1 MSEAPRAPGATGY
14 GWYVALLLAGAH
26 LLSFVDRYLLSLVA
40 EPVKA
45 ALRLSDLQLGLL
57 QGTGFALLYAVAA
70 VPLGR
75 MADRVHRRNLIV
87 AGMVM
92 WSLATMACGLADT
105 FGTMFAARVTVGF
118 GEAALVPAAMSLLA
132 ALFPPRQLGR
142 AVSLFTA
149 GASLG
154 KSLALVGGGAVLAAV
169 TLAGGLALPG
179 IGVLAPWQATF
190 VLMGLPGLAMAV
202 LLLTVRE
209 PGRGRRAER
218 PSLGAAFAHIRSR
231 RAAFATHV
239 GASAVVVMLIQTIA
253 AWSPAFYARFLHLSP
268 SQAGYA
274 VGTATLVA
282 APLGHLAGGML
293 TDLFQARGARSPAAP
308 VIALGLIAAI
318 PALAVFTTARS
329 LPLSLCAY
337 GVLTFCLTLAAP
349 PSLAGL
355 QMLAPDRMRGTVTA
369 MSLAM
374 TTLVGV
380 GLGPPLIGLLS
391 DRLGGLDT
399 ALLAAVPLLAV
410 AGAGLAL
417 ASRAPFAAAR
427 ARN

>member
-1 MSEAPRAPGATGY
+1 MNEAPRAPGATGY

-26 LLSFVDRYLLSLVA
+26 LLSFVDRFLLSLVA

-57 QGTGFALLYAVAA
+57 QGTGFALLYAVVA

-87 AGMVM
+87 AGMVL
-92 WSLATMACGLADT
+92 WSVATMACGLADT
-105 FGTMFAARVTVGF
+105 FGTLFAARVAVGF

-132 ALFPPRQLGR
+132 AIFPPRQLGR

-154 KSLALVGGGAVLAAV
+154 KSAALIGGGAVLAAV

-179 IGVLAPWQATF
+179 GEVLAPWQATF
-190 VLMGLPGLAMAV
+190 VLMGLPGLAMAA
-202 LLLTVRE
+202 LLLSVRE
-209 PGRGRRAER
+209 PARGREVGG
-218 PSLGAAFAHIRSR
+218 PSFGAAFAHIRSR
-231 RAAFATHV
+231 RTAFATHV
-239 GASAVVVMLIQTIA
+239 GASAIVVLLIQSIA
-253 AWSPAFYARFLHLSP
+253 AWAPAFYARFLSLGA

-274 VGTATLVA
+274 VGTATLIA

-293 TDLFQARGARSPAAP
+293 TDAFQARGARSPGAP

-318 PALAVFTTARS
+318 PALVVFATARS
-329 LPLSLCAY
+329 LPLSLGAY
-337 GVLTFCLTLAAP
+337 GALTFCLTLAAP
-349 PSLAGL
+349 ASLAGL
-355 QMLAPDRMRGTVTA
+355 QMLAPDRVRGTVTA
-369 MSLAM
+369 MFLAV

-391 DRLGGLDT
+391 DRLEGLDT
-399 ALLAAVPLLAV
+399 ALLLAVPVLAV
-410 AGAGLAL
+410 AGAWLAL

-427 ARN
+427 